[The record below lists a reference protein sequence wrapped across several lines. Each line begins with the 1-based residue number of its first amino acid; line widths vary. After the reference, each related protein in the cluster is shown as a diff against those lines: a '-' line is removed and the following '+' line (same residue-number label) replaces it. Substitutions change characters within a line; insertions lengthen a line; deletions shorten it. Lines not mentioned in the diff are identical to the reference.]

1 MANELSDV
9 SPHLKKP
16 VSDVITDSASLQIL
30 KHTKNQKNRIA
41 RHETFVYK
49 DDGSIIQDD
58 NKHLGNDVG
67 LQNRPHNR
75 TASTENETNSVCSL
89 QTVGLKYN
97 RYKDETVER
106 KRSASAE
113 VIHQRKTINKTL
125 DNKSKKRTKMLPDSR
140 NPVPEKKGWNNYF
153 FSGEFIG
160 KYKHKIIKTKML
172 KNTPLFAAYCF
183 DFGKTFSWLCK
194 CPVRKYALRV
204 NNKSTRL
211 LYRRFTVETIRSLDC
226 SFIVNWE
233 HLCIVVYCL
242 QGFLVIQSQEVR
254 FIHDFEN
261 KI

>member
-16 VSDVITDSASLQIL
+16 VSDVITDLASLQIL

-106 KRSASAE
+106 KRSASAK
-113 VIHQRKTINKTL
+113 VIYQRKTINKTL
-125 DNKSKKRTKMLPDSR
+125 DNKSKKRTKILPDSR

-153 FSGEFIG
+153 SSGELLANIN
-160 KYKHKIIKTKML
+160 IKSSKQ
-172 KNTPLFAAYCF
+172 
-183 DFGKTFSWLCK
+183 K
-194 CPVRKYALRV
+194 C
-204 NNKSTRL
+204 
-211 LYRRFTVETIRSLDC
+211 
-226 SFIVNWE
+226 
-233 HLCIVVYCL
+233 
-242 QGFLVIQSQEVR
+242 
-254 FIHDFEN
+254 
-261 KI
+261 